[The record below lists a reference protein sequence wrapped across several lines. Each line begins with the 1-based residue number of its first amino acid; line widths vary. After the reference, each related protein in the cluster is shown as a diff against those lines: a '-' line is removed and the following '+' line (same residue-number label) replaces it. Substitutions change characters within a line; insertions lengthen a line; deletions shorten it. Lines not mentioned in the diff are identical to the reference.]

1 MADLT
6 VAEFKA
12 RFSEFTATPELEV
25 EALIEDTLES
35 FDQDR
40 WGGHYKRGHSLYI
53 AHVLSIRTLQKA
65 GNTAGLDSLNKKSVD
80 QVSAS
85 LAVYAPTN
93 ANEAFFNGTSYGR
106 EYLNL
111 LRSVGIGGVSITLGR
126 EAAYPDS
133 WDNGG
138 YVY

>member
-12 RFSEFTATPELEV
+12 RFSEFNVAAESEIT
-25 EALIEDTLES
+25 ALIEDTLDV
-35 FDQDR
+35 FDQER
-40 WGGHYKRGHSLYI
+40 WGSLYKRGHSLYL
-53 AHVLSIRTLQKA
+53 AHLLSLRALQVA
-65 GNTAGLDSLNKKSVD
+65 GNIAGQDSVTQKTVD

-85 LAVYAPTN
+85 MSVRMPTN

-111 LRSVGIGGVSITLGR
+111 LRSVGIGGTAVNLGLESIHL
-126 EAAYPDS
+126 AP

-138 YVY
+138 SVY